1 MTNPIIRLWK
11 LQLSETIFSPTEI
24 DVAKITSLDEIS
36 LMLPESVYTTF
47 RTYNSN
53 KVLHLHGHF
62 QRLRDSAKFAGKVI
76 PINEDRIR
84 RILRIAINDSDS
96 TECRIRLAI
105 TLVDEPMLYVGIEPL
120 LLLPNE
126 LYVNGAQAITV
137 RDTHRENPR
146 AKLTNF
152 IKQSRQLR
160 KDLPRGINEALM
172 VNEAGEILE
181 GLSSN
186 YFAIRN
192 GVVYT
197 ASSGILEGIT
207 RTIVCEEIQKIGA
220 DLKLQPVHISE
231 IGSLDE
237 TFITSTSRAVLP
249 IVKIDN
255 NVIGDGNPGL
265 VTRLISEKYSQ
276 RVMRELDEI

>member
-11 LQLSETIFSPTEI
+11 SPLSETIFSPTEI

-53 KVLHLHGHF
+53 KVLHLYGHF

-76 PINEDRIR
+76 LINEDLIR
-84 RILRIAINDSDS
+84 RILRIAINDNDS
-96 TECRIRLAI
+96 TESRIRLAI

-172 VNEAGEILE
+172 VNESGEILE

-237 TFITSTSRAVLP
+237 AFITSTSRAVLP

-255 NVIGDGNPGL
+255 DVIGDGFPGQI
-265 VTRLISEKYSQ
+265 TRLISEKYSQ
-276 RVMRELDEI
+276 RVMSELDEI